1 MSEYVKLAFDP
12 HFIPKLNSNPDL
24 ICFTNGVRNLKLT
37 YFVMV
42 VQQII
47 SPLVQISNMSQTIK
61 IPQILTLSVKKIQP
75 NNNLLDFV
83 MLLFSSCL
91 SGTSIHHL
99 YVLCGSNAIKLVELL
114 MHTLGDYAQS
124 FDVGLFAD
132 KNDFLRNDCLPLSG
146 VCACRF
152 LIIHHPIKK
161 SMFPSRN
168 NLLARII
175 VCRRSHPLAS
185 RFVPKH
191 SSNHF
196 YYVVTYPI

>member
-61 IPQILTLSVKKIQP
+61 IPADFDTFPKKIQP

-124 FDVGLFAD
+124 FDVGLFAS
-132 KNDFLRNDCLPLSG
+132 KTIFYGMTVYQYQGFVHVS
-146 VCACRF
+146 

-161 SMFPSRN
+161 SMLPWRN
-168 NLLARII
+168 NLSARII
-175 VCRRSHPLAS
+175 VCRRSHLLVS